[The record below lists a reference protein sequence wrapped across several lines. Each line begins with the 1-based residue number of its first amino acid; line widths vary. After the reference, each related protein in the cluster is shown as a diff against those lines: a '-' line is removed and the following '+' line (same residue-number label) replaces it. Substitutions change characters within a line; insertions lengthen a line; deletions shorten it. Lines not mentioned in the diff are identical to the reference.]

1 MRCKGAGFGGR
12 NERTSSSPVHRRY
25 QGASPGKTFNL
36 GGPDRNACQCE
47 EGKSFS
53 RQEDT
58 YIFPH
63 LLNFAYFI
71 SCICFH
77 RIQRSVKTETN
88 TTDLLPSFKKITLCE
103 KPASVTTSET
113 SG

>member
-53 RQEDT
+53 R
-58 YIFPH
+58 
-63 LLNFAYFI
+63 
-71 SCICFH
+71 
-77 RIQRSVKTETN
+77 
-88 TTDLLPSFKKITLCE
+88 
-103 KPASVTTSET
+103 
-113 SG
+113 